1 MAYDS
6 TNVEQLKYSRRKT
19 MSKDYNGGWAL
30 TLLFILLRLLRLNMC
45 IGVKTQKWKLYVKTF
60 TPTKK
65 LLKITTRIGIFYCCW
80 LLFILVGKL
89 QAAASLHSRTVAIF
103 AAVAVPT
110 ISTISRF
117 YCFLA
122 ISSWVLMESPTN
134 LIYFIVLI
142 PNSGRWQQDERN
154 NWERQ

>member
-19 MSKDYNGGWAL
+19 MSKDYNDGWAL
-30 TLLFILLRLLRLNMC
+30 TLLFYCFETFTIKYVHRRKNSEMKTLCENFHTNKEVTQNYNSYRYILLLL
-45 IGVKTQKWKLYVKTF
+45 ITF
-60 TPTKK
+60 YSCWQIAGSCFFAFPN
-65 LLKITTRIGIFYCCW
+65 CC
-80 LLFILVGKL
+80 
-89 QAAASLHSRTVAIF
+89 HF

-142 PNSGRWQQDERN
+142 PTSGRWQQDERKN
-154 NWERQ
+154 RKRQ